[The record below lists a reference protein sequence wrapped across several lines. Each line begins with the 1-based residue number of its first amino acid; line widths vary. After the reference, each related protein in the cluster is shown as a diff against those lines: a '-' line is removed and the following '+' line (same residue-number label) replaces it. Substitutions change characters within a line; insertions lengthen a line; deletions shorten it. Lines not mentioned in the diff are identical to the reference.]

1 MYVSANGPD
10 LPFLFVHA
18 DILLDKATPANVRY
32 MRASCVIAGSLKIPK
47 RCVSPLLKGGVLK
60 GYAQF

>member
-1 MYVSANGPD
+1 MYVSANGSD
-10 LPFLFVHA
+10 FPFLLVHA
-18 DILLDKATPANVRY
+18 DALLDKTTPSNVRY